1 MRSRST
7 SATGFT
13 LLEMVIVLTILVILA
28 GVGVVAYQK
37 IQLKAK
43 ETLLKHNLQTMRR
56 QIDQFAAD
64 KERLPQSLDELV
76 SEGYL
81 KEIPIDPITG
91 QADWEVEMGEDTI
104 SREGGQGIVD
114 VHSRA
119 PGTGTDGKPYS
130 EY

>member
-1 MRSRST
+1 MRLCRRST
-7 SATGFT
+7 SGFT

-28 GVGVVAYQK
+28 AVGVVAYQK

-43 ETLLKHNLQTMRR
+43 ETLLKHNLQTIRR

-64 KERLPQSLDELV
+64 KERLPQSLEELV

-81 KEIPIDPITG
+81 KEMPIDPITG
-91 QADWEVEMGEDTI
+91 QADWEVEIGEDTV

-119 PGTGTDGKPYS
+119 PGVGTDGKPYS

>member
-1 MRSRST
+1 
-7 SATGFT
+7 
-13 LLEMVIVLTILVILA
+13 MVIVLTILVILA
-28 GVGVVAYQK
+28 AVGVVAYQK

-43 ETLLKHNLQTMRR
+43 ETLLKHNLQTIRR

-64 KERLPQSLDELV
+64 KERLPQSLEELV

-81 KEIPIDPITG
+81 KEMPIDPITG
-91 QADWEVEMGEDTI
+91 QADWEVEIGEDTV

-119 PGTGTDGKPYS
+119 PGVGTDGKPYS